1 MNNKIARVLISGG
14 RETGGLESF
23 AQALAIGFRELD
35 IDAEVMSPFQLAKSI
50 RLLRDPSILKIF
62 STTSVFLAP
71 ISKNTICVA
80 HGFPRID
87 GQGKIKFIAILAS
100 LFLAS
105 KFSKLVSVSN
115 YVAIH
120 LSAIFKIKSQ
130 SVIKNP
136 LSKIFFNSHEYISD
150 NKLITYVGRLHSVK
164 NVDKIIDPILDFL
177 GERPN
182 LQFHI
187 VGSGELEGKLREKI
201 TRFNDR
207 IVFHGSQDQ
216 EFILNILQKTKVFIS
231 GCETEALGLCY
242 IEALSQGCNVLM
254 PASGGGLDIDLSLI
268 EKKIFLFELNFS
280 PSFIKRQLDKA
291 ISVEYQPW
299 DASPFAPKVIAKAY
313 LEAAMF

>member
-35 IDAEVMSPFQLAKSI
+35 IDAEVMSPFELAKSI
-50 RLLRDPSILKIF
+50 RLLRDPTILKIF

-71 ISKNTICVA
+71 ISKNAICVA

-87 GQGKIKFIAILAS
+87 GQGKFKFLGILIS
-100 LFLAS
+100 LFFAS

-115 YVAIH
+115 YVAVH
-120 LSAIFKIKSQ
+120 LRAIFNIKSN

-136 LSKIFFNSHEYISD
+136 LTKIFLNSEARNSER
-150 NKLITYVGRLHSVK
+150 KLITYVGRLHSVK

-177 GERPN
+177 SEEPE

-187 VGSGELEGKLREKI
+187 VGSGELEGQLRKKI
-201 TRFNDR
+201 NRFNDR
-207 IVFHGSQDQ
+207 VIFHGSQNQD
-216 EFILNILQKTKVFIS
+216 FILSILQKTKVFIS

-242 IEALSQGCNVLM
+242 MEALSQGCNVLM

-268 EKKIFLFELNFS
+268 EKRIFLFELNFS
-280 PSFIKRQLDKA
+280 PSFIKRQLQKA
-291 ISVEYQPW
+291 YSINCQPW
-299 DASPFAPKVIAKAY
+299 DAGLFAPKVIAKAY
-313 LEAAMF
+313 LDVAMH